1 MGDSSWN
8 WWLLSREEEVP
19 QRVSSIVLKGV
30 KVVVGPSQGVEL
42 HEFIGGGFDEEGTN
56 KLR

>member
-8 WWLLSREEEVP
+8 RWLFSRKEEVP
-19 QRVSSIVLKGV
+19 QGVSSIVLKGV
-30 KVVVGPSQGVEL
+30 KVVVSSSQGVEL
-42 HEFIGGGFDEEGTN
+42 HEFIGGGFDEEGAN